1 MSFRSRKRTTAD
13 DFVNDGDNNFQPKRT
28 KTGATKN
35 DAAADSPR
43 IDSNGDPYW
52 EISKMRRVTISTFR
66 GKTMVN
72 IREYYEKD
80 GQELPGKKVGC
91 ILSTIIM
98 LAIRENHAA

>member
-1 MSFRSRKRTTAD
+1 MAFRSRKRTSTD
-13 DFVNDGDNNFQPKRT
+13 DFVDDGDNTKRM
-28 KTGATKN
+28 KTEMTEN
-35 DAAADSPR
+35 NAAPDSPK

-80 GQELPGKKVGC
+80 GQEFPGKKVVC
-91 ILSTIIM
+91 ILPFAEYPIHT
-98 LAIRENHAA
+98 AVN

>member
-1 MSFRSRKRTTAD
+1 MAFKSRKRASTD
-13 DFVNDGDNNFQPKRT
+13 DFVDDGDNTKRT
-28 KTGATKN
+28 KTEMTEN
-35 DAAADSPR
+35 NAAPDSPK

-80 GQELPGKKVGC
+80 GQEFPGKKVVC
-91 ILSTIIM
+91 IFALSLNI
-98 LAIRENHAA
+98 L